1 MKIKT
6 KVEQYKRLLAIAE
19 AGLFYGKDRFD
30 EERYQ
35 ELKSIALSLLSDGE
49 KEIEEQLT
57 FILEKNEGYPTPK
70 VDVRAFIKQE
80 NKILLVEDHHTKEWA
95 LPGGFA
101 EIGYSPKENIEK
113 EVKEETGLTV
123 RVDQLLAIFDTNAR
137 KDLPQAFQYYKVI
150 FGCSVIEGSFVA
162 NNETSNSAFFALDDL
177 PALSQKRTTEEQLT
191 ILANGILPY
200 FD

>member
-1 MKIKT
+1 MTT
-6 KVEQYKRLLAIAE
+6 KSEQYKRLLAIAE
-19 AGLFYGKDRFD
+19 AGLFYGKDPFD

-35 ELKSIALSLLSDGE
+35 ELKSIALSLLSNGD
-49 KEIEEQLT
+49 KEIEERLE
-57 FILEKNEGYPTPK
+57 FILEQNEGYPTPK

-80 NKILLVEDHHTKEWA
+80 DKVLLVEDSNTKEWA

-101 EIGYSPKENIEK
+101 EIGYSPKENIGK

-123 RVDQLLAIFDTNAR
+123 TVDQLLAIFDTNTR
-137 KDLPQAFQYYKVI
+137 KDIPQAFQYYKVI
-150 FGCSVIEGSFVA
+150 FECSIIEGSFIT

-177 PALSQKRTTEEQLT
+177 PTLSQKRTTEEQLT
-191 ILANGILPY
+191 ILAKGNLPY

>member
-1 MKIKT
+1 MTT
-6 KVEQYKRLLAIAE
+6 KNEKYKRLLAIAE
-19 AGLFYGKDRFD
+19 AGLFYGKDPFD

-35 ELKSIALSLLSDGE
+35 ELKSIALSLLSNGD
-49 KEIEEQLT
+49 KEIEERLEL
-57 FILEKNEGYPTPK
+57 ILEQNEGYPTPK

-80 NKILLVEDHHTKEWA
+80 DKVLLVEDSHTKEWA

-123 RVDQLLAIFDTNAR
+123 TVDQLLAIFDTNTR
-137 KDLPQAFQYYKVI
+137 KDIPQAFQYYKVI
-150 FGCSVIEGSFVA
+150 FGCSIIGGSFIT

-177 PALSQKRTTEEQLT
+177 PILSQKRTTEEQLA
-191 ILANGILPY
+191 ILAKGNLPY
-200 FD
+200 FE